1 MSVWVGDGDTVQTEY
16 ARYRL
21 EAGLNVG
28 ETDDVSGRLVFKKA
42 WTAMCGG
49 DDAPPLSDASRRER
63 VTLRGRVSLSFWD
76 RGGEQQKDS
85 ASCLRAL

>member
-1 MSVWVGDGDTVQTEY
+1 MVTPC
-16 ARYRL
+16 RL
-21 EAGLNVG
+21 DMQGTDWIDVG
-28 ETDDVSGRLVFKKA
+28 EADDVSGRLVLKA

-49 DDAPPLSDASRRER
+49 DDAPPLSDGKVGER

-85 ASCLRAL
+85 SSCLRAL